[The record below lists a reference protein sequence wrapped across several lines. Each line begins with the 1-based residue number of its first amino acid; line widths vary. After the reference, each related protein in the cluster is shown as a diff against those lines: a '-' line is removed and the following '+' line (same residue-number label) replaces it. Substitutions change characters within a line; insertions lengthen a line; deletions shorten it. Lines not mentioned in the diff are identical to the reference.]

1 MRVLLILFSFYFASC
16 AGGPGRY
23 LASSDEI
30 IFGEVN
36 HAKSVVK
43 LFLNAVESKEIQYF
57 YIELRDLK
65 KNLVDTP
72 LIDFQVKLHA
82 KKIDFKVR
90 RLSVGRYEIATFQ
103 EMSSFEGLKF
113 LVSKKIL
120 KHQLLTLKKPH
131 RSHSH
136 IRILSNRNHE
146 MVLELTLSDKKG
158 SFVELLQMPEI
169 MIEGNGLISD
179 LGLVRKGVWRFRVN
193 YSDDNHI
200 MYFSVRGNGV
210 YLERLLRFQHI
221 EK

>member
-1 MRVLLILFSFYFASC
+1 MRVLLILISFYFASC
-16 AGGPGRY
+16 AGGPSRY
-23 LASSDEI
+23 LASSDEM
-30 IFGEVN
+30 IFGEVD

-43 LFLNAVESKEIQYF
+43 LFLNAEESKEIQYF

-65 KNLVDTP
+65 KNLVDIP
-72 LIDFQVKLHA
+72 LNEFQVKLHA
-82 KKIDFKVR
+82 QKIDFKVR
-90 RLSVGRYEIATFQ
+90 RMSVGRYEIATFQ
-103 EMSSFEGLKF
+103 DIPTFEGLKF

-136 IRILSNRNHE
+136 LRIISNRNHE
-146 MVLELTLSDKKG
+146 MILELTLKDKKG
-158 SFVELLQMPEI
+158 NYVELLQMPE
-169 MIEGNGLISD
+169 MVVEGNGLITD
-179 LGLVRKGVWRFRVN
+179 LNLVRKGVWRCRVN
-193 YSDDNHI
+193 YSEDNHI

>member
-1 MRVLLILFSFYFASC
+1 
-16 AGGPGRY
+16 
-23 LASSDEI
+23 
-30 IFGEVN
+30 
-36 HAKSVVK
+36 
-43 LFLNAVESKEIQYF
+43 
-57 YIELRDLK
+57 
-65 KNLVDTP
+65 
-72 LIDFQVKLHA
+72 
-82 KKIDFKVR
+82 
-90 RLSVGRYEIATFQ
+90 
-103 EMSSFEGLKF
+103 
-113 LVSKKIL
+113 
-120 KHQLLTLKKPH
+120 
-131 RSHSH
+131 
-136 IRILSNRNHE
+136 